1 MIEVDPTTEA
11 ILAAALTLFGEGGFK
26 ATSLSQVASTAG
38 VTRPTVYAR
47 YADKTKLFQAVLQS
61 EYDAALAATVAAGES
76 EAGFGEV
83 LRRVLFAYYGTLFDR
98 LHGLPKVDEL
108 ALVQS
113 SAAADIVA
121 ATREALRKQLGRMI
135 RDQIKSG
142 KIDSKRLPMPVPQLV
157 ELIRQSA
164 VSFKT
169 PDTSRAQ
176 YRRSLANLARL
187 VAQSVAGSNEA

>member
-1 MIEVDPTTEA
+1 MTEGDPTTEA
-11 ILAAALTLFGEGGFK
+11 ILAAALTLFGERGFK
-26 ATSLSQVASTAG
+26 STSLSQVASAAG

-47 YADKTKLFQAVLQS
+47 YADKTQLFQAVLQS
-61 EYDAALAATVAAGES
+61 EYDAALAATAAAAAS
-76 EAGFGEV
+76 EGDFGDV
-83 LRRVLFAYYGTLFDR
+83 LRRVLFAYHGTLFDR
-98 LHGLPKVDEL
+98 LHSLPKVDEL

-113 SAAADIVA
+113 STAADIVA
-121 ATREALRKQLGRMI
+121 AARAALRRQLGRMI

-157 ELIRQSA
+157 ELIAQSA
-164 VSFKT
+164 ASFKT

-187 VAQSVAGSNEA
+187 VAQSVTGSDEA